1 MPFNLND
8 YEPVAARLA
17 RWLNAAHDREADPR
31 VITHLVHHA
40 PGWCVFRAELFEGDV
55 LRATGWAE
63 EHATER
69 GVNAT
74 SHVENC
80 ETSAV
85 GRALANMGVAGHDPE
100 KRPSQ
105 EEMRKVK
112 VAEMAAKR
120 PASPPAAPEQP
131 SSTEDAPKPSTG
143 VNPPTEKMLKFLRVL
158 EKRKGTQADTAAELD
173 FELCRYE
180 IDRLQGLQDA

>member
-1 MPFNLND
+1 MAFNLND

-17 RWLNAAHDREADPR
+17 RWLSDAHDREADPR
-31 VITHLVHHA
+31 VITHLVHHG
-40 PGWCVFRAELFEGDV
+40 PGWCVFRAELYEGDI

-80 ETSAV
+80 ETSSV
-85 GRALANMGVAGHDPE
+85 GRALANMGVAGHDPDR
-100 KRPSQ
+100 RPSQ

-112 VAEMAAKR
+112 TGELAARRAQK
-120 PASPPAAPEQP
+120 PADGPQP
-131 SSTEDAPKPSTG
+131 GPVPDDSGTG
-143 VNPPTEKMLKFLRVL
+143 PYERQTPTDKMVKFLRVL
-158 EKRKGTQADTAAELD
+158 EKRKGVKADSAAEQD
-173 FELCRYE
+173 FDVCRSE
-180 IDRLQGLQDA
+180 IDRLQGLSDA